1 MLEFIEHLFF
11 ETLLNGCF
19 FRFDCFH
26 LNKYKEQIIQVSP
39 LRRIFQNIDFSY
51 SGMTHIFP

>member
-11 ETLLNGCF
+11 ETLLTGFF
-19 FRFDCFH
+19 FRFDRFH

-39 LRRIFQNIDFSY
+39 QHRIFQNMDFPY